1 MGNTSTDAINGSQ
14 LYAVAKVADLANTTA
29 AVANSTAIAANST
42 ATVAYSTAST
52 AHSAATSAA
61 VHASTAFSAAMSSAV
76 QASTAFSMDYAANVT
91 ASTAL
96 STALKAAGNVSWNIA
111 ITGNTIGEAASTV
124 RGVNIQ
130 LTQSGRAISV
140 ALSRHIAVD
149 SVTATTVNA
158 TTVNADTVNAD
169 TVNVKNL
176 KAKGSTIFG
185 GAGTSV
191 TIVNGIYAVNYAQF
205 QELSNRVN
213 NMKTTSGLSRNEFNH
228 MNSRMTSAEHR
239 IGAVEDKLSNICKEM
254 RGLGAS
260 IAAGMSLSQANVV
273 GKSMIGAAVG
283 TYKDK
288 SAVVAWSRTTDSGKA
303 VIKITG
309 TANFM
314 GDFFASAG
322 IGFQY

>member
-1 MGNTSTDAINGSQ
+1 M
-14 LYAVAKVADLANTTA
+14 
-29 AVANSTAIAANST
+29 
-42 ATVAYSTAST
+42 
-52 AHSAATSAA
+52 
-61 VHASTAFSAAMSSAV
+61 
-76 QASTAFSMDYAANVT
+76 
-91 ASTAL
+91 AL
-96 STALKAAGNVSWNIA
+96 N
-111 ITGNTIGEAASTV
+111 
-124 RGVNIQ
+124 
-130 LTQSGRAISV
+130 
-140 ALSRHIAVD
+140 RHIVVD
-149 SVTATTVNA
+149 SVTAATVNATTVNA
-158 TTVNADTVNAD
+158 DTVNADTVNAD

-176 KAKGSTIFG
+176 KAKGSTTFG

-191 TIVNGIYAVNYAQF
+191 TIVNGTYAVNYAQF

-254 RGLGAS
+254 RDLGAS
-260 IAAGMSLSQANVV
+260 IAAGMSLPQANVV

-288 SAVVAWSRTTDSGKA
+288 SAVVGWSRTTDSGKA

-314 GDFFASAG
+314 GDFFVGAG